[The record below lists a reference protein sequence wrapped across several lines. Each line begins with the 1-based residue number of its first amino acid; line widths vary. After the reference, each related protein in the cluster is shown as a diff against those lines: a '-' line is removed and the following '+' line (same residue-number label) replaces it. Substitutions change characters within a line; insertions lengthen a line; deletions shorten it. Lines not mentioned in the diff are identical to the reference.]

1 MNETLAATALLVTSM
16 LLLSVS
22 SMAEEGGTDMGAYT
36 DPTMQPAGQPVNAN
50 FQPTVYVP
58 ITCPQTELS
67 VCVKQCMA
75 PSPDPDPVPDPVP
88 IATSEPSAA
97 IIEVP
102 EPTRDPDALQGL
114 DMGSLCRFAILTKSG
129 VTQTSSAINPTVVTG
144 DVGTSPIA
152 YTALTGFAPVMSE
165 KGTHF
170 TSHIVKGNMYGANHA
185 VPTPAM
191 LTTAVLDMQ
200 AAHVD
205 GMGRKFPDAIELG
218 AGILEGYTLKPGLY
232 KWATG
237 IGWASKLTFEGGPDD
252 VWILQVS
259 GIITSASYSNVILQ
273 GGARA
278 ENIFWITTAAVFGT
292 YSHLEGVFL
301 ASTAITFATGSSLNG
316 AAFAQTAVT
325 LDTANVLKETCG
337 QSWSESDGGWKTEV
351 APLN

>member
-1 MNETLAATALLVTSM
+1 M
-16 LLLSVS
+16 LLLSVP
-22 SMAEEGGTDMGAYT
+22 MVEGQQGLRALAT
-36 DPTMQPAGQPVNAN
+36 PTALVEPPTGSPPDENMGQPFMEPVGT
-50 FQPTVYVP
+50 PTVAKLATDVCSVESLDTCIQKCVEPFVDDVVP
-58 ITCPQTELS
+58 A
-67 VCVKQCMA
+67 A
-75 PSPDPDPVPDPVP
+75 PSVAPVAPVAVPVTAPTLAPKPDPKGPK
-88 IATSEPSAA
+88 
-97 IIEVP
+97 
-102 EPTRDPDALQGL
+102 GL
-114 DMGSLCRFAILTKSG
+114 DMGSLCNFAILTKSG

-152 YTALTGFAPVMSE
+152 YTALTGFALVMSE
-165 KGTHF
+165 KSTHM
-170 TSHIVKGNMYGANHA
+170 TSHIVKGNLYGANHA